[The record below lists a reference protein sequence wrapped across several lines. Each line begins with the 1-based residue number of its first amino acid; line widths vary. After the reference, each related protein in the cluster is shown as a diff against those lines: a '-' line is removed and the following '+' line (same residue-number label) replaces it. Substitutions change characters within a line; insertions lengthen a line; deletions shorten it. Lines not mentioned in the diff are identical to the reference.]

1 MESTIFG
8 HVRGAFTG
16 ATADQEGA
24 AAQADGGT
32 LFLDELGEMDPL
44 LQTKLLRF
52 IQTGTY
58 QRVGDSQT
66 RQADIRFIAATNRNP
81 LDAIQNG
88 QLREDLYYRLNVVP
102 IRMPPLRERGE
113 DIVLIAQRF
122 LRQFAAEENKPFTAF
137 APEVEA
143 RLLAYHWPGNVRQ
156 LQNVVRNVVVLHAG
170 KTVTPDMLPMM
181 EVVAE
186 PAAIPAPA
194 VAAPVPVAVA
204 APVPFATGL
213 PTSVDAIEPL
223 TVAERRYIEHAIA
236 ICGGNL
242 QLASRKLKI
251 SASTIYR
258 KKEGWEAE

>member
-1 MESTIFG
+1 M
-8 HVRGAFTG
+8 V
-16 ATADQEGA
+16 
-24 AAQADGGT
+24 
-32 LFLDELGEMDPL
+32 
-44 LQTKLLRF
+44 K
-52 IQTGTY
+52 
-58 QRVGDSQT
+58 V
-66 RQADIRFIAATNRNP
+66 
-81 LDAIQNG
+81 
-88 QLREDLYYRLNVVP
+88 
-102 IRMPPLRERGE
+102 
-113 DIVLIAQRF
+113 
-122 LRQFAAEENKPFTAF
+122 
-137 APEVEA
+137 
-143 RLLAYHWPGNVRQ
+143 
-156 LQNVVRNVVVLHAG
+156 
-170 KTVTPDMLPMM
+170 VTPDMLPMM